1 MFFSEIGFFCYNL
14 FIFVLNFNVGKY
26 NVRMKKLI
34 LLSFFAFSVFT
45 SNAQVNKDVASN
57 DTVQIYKGAN
67 STSYFFRGEKIGS
80 KELETIVKDNILA
93 RDEFRKYKEFGTSAI
108 VLTVAGCGLIA
119 GGLYSY
125 LRNKN
130 IFSKD
135 TSNPNLVYVGL
146 GAVVVT
152 IPLVIQ
158 SKKHLRN
165 SVEIFNDSK
174 MRPVNKSVSF
184 NFGVN
189 PNGLCVML
197 EL

>member
-1 MFFSEIGFFCYNL
+1 VIEFLKLKLLINIMFFSEIGFFCYNL

-152 IPLVIQ
+152 IPLVI
-158 SKKHLRN
+158 
-165 SVEIFNDSK
+165 
-174 MRPVNKSVSF
+174 
-184 NFGVN
+184 
-189 PNGLCVML
+189 
-197 EL
+197 